1 MARAADR
8 PVFLCDAPLQNCHAV
23 PIDVGLDA
31 PVYLELFGTGI
42 SGGTNYSVTVGGQS
56 VPVLYAAESVSGAG
70 PGEHSSGAGPAGSGD
85 GERGADGGRGS
96 VEPGTDRDSV
106 SESKLSLFESGSSWN
121 QLLTENGVKVYFH
134 FALGSNC
141 DRELPQDP
149 V

>member
-56 VPVLYAAESVSGAG
+56 VPVLYAGQTPGYAGLDQVDISIPKTLAGAG
-70 PGEHSSGAGPAGSGD
+70 D
-85 GERGADGGRGS
+85 VRVYLVADGA
-96 VEPGTDRDSV
+96 V
-106 SESKLSLFESGSSWN
+106 SNVVVLKI
-121 QLLTENGVKVYFH
+121 Q
-134 FALGSNC
+134 
-141 DRELPQDP
+141 
-149 V
+149 